1 MQPQHQFDVDGNR
14 NKLFA
19 GLTKKLVSLEQ
30 EVLDKDAQL
39 RAYRSRDSSLSL
51 ELHNATV
58 ALGQERGLLN
68 LANATISKLE
78 SNLQEILPQLE
89 HHLEQNRRVA
99 HLEEQ
104 LAQSDASL
112 EILRTKCESLS
123 IFKEE
128 QVNLEVSRTVSD
140 REMLGSLIREVQSE
154 RTRAEQTR
162 IRILDQVTSS
172 KCAKKKRFHLL
183 EYFNRWKH
191 DNRFCRK
198 YSELYL
204 RSSQCHGVRLLRNA
218 LQNWRFLW
226 PIGKYLSCNCAVR
239 RLIPLLHSECMHGQ
253 ERKCLSLRVLRNI
266 GNARMV
272 LKLWNRVAER
282 MVSKDQ
288 PQLSA
293 DRFDTVMKSKS
304 GVAAKK
310 FKSLDSSKVGILVLN
325 LRVKFV
331 MKRLLLIW
339 HYEAKYLEQH
349 RRDEEYQNNAD
360 KIRAKL
366 AAEMHVLE
374 VQRISDQGEIDKFR
388 MRSHNLAQKTVETLF
403 GTNTKLMLQS
413 TFNKLKNCALEGRS
427 RKINELRDSILRVGQ
442 DTAFKLQQY
451 EKAIEMANNCSFRR
465 LLPWVAFLMWK
476 EAAIVS
482 QATNEATLL
491 KARVSQLESPIRPL
505 EPSQS
510 VRNLGSIAPSTH
522 EFVQSQRSDASNRR
536 LEDNFSSP
544 SSYVRRDVRG
554 DNVEFLTLNQ
564 GQDQT
569 LSQLASLLM
578 PGIPNNGRAKVL
590 EIEQAAPRNSFGNM
604 NPQNAGLLDL
614 QQKLN
619 RLESRWASMR
629 LSPS

>member
-1 MQPQHQFDVDGNR
+1 
-14 NKLFA
+14 
-19 GLTKKLVSLEQ
+19 
-30 EVLDKDAQL
+30 
-39 RAYRSRDSSLSL
+39 
-51 ELHNATV
+51 
-58 ALGQERGLLN
+58 
-68 LANATISKLE
+68 
-78 SNLQEILPQLE
+78 
-89 HHLEQNRRVA
+89 
-99 HLEEQ
+99 
-104 LAQSDASL
+104 
-112 EILRTKCESLS
+112 
-123 IFKEE
+123 
-128 QVNLEVSRTVSD
+128 
-140 REMLGSLIREVQSE
+140 
-154 RTRAEQTR
+154 
-162 IRILDQVTSS
+162 
-172 KCAKKKRFHLL
+172 
-183 EYFNRWKH
+183 
-191 DNRFCRK
+191 
-198 YSELYL
+198 
-204 RSSQCHGVRLLRNA
+204 
-218 LQNWRFLW
+218 
-226 PIGKYLSCNCAVR
+226 
-239 RLIPLLHSECMHGQ
+239 
-253 ERKCLSLRVLRNI
+253 
-266 GNARMV
+266 MV

-536 LEDNFSSP
+536 LEDNNSSP